1 MGVQHE
7 VCFMGL
13 QHEVCFMGVQHEVYF
28 VRSTASN
35 KEYSYRTP
43 TVSLGWTFVVLILW
57 ENS

>member
-43 TVSLGWTFVVLILW
+43 TVSLG
-57 ENS
+57 